1 MNGKKLGFA
10 LCGSFCTLERT
21 LKTMAELAAAGW
33 EIQPIMSPITYE
45 TDTRFG
51 AAEQWRDRVEGL
63 CGRPIWHTVPQ
74 VEPIGPRKLLD
85 ILLVAPCTGNTLG
98 KLANGITDTPVTMA
112 VKAHLRGDRPVVLA
126 VSTNDGLSGS
136 AAGLGALLC
145 RKNYYFVPFGQDDPL
160 KKPTSL
166 CAELSLTG
174 ATLEAALRGEQ
185 LQPLLLGA
193 RVLTGTDEAPGTWNL
208 APGHRCLCANRSA
221 ALRFLA
227 RNGGTRPIEEVEPPM
242 RPAQPMPDGE
252 KARLLCGFGCQL
264 EADDALDALLALER
278 AGMEGDAAL
287 HEVVQRQTQAYVERL
302 MRVQG

>member
-21 LKTMAELAAAGW
+21 LKTMAELAATGW

-112 VKAHLRGDRPVVLA
+112 VKAEPTTTPTA
-126 VSTNDGLSGS
+126 MSSTLPRMANSLNSWKNFFIRFS
-136 AAGLGALLC
+136 CQCLG
-145 RKNYYFVPFGQDDPL
+145 RRISV
-160 KKPTSL
+160 
-166 CAELSLTG
+166 
-174 ATLEAALRGEQ
+174 
-185 LQPLLLGA
+185 
-193 RVLTGTDEAPGTWNL
+193 
-208 APGHRCLCANRSA
+208 
-221 ALRFLA
+221 
-227 RNGGTRPIEEVEPPM
+227 PPM
-242 RPAQPMPDGE
+242 
-252 KARLLCGFGCQL
+252 
-264 EADDALDALLALER
+264 
-278 AGMEGDAAL
+278 
-287 HEVVQRQTQAYVERL
+287 
-302 MRVQG
+302 

>member
-185 LQPLLLGA
+185 LQPLLLG
-193 RVLTGTDEAPGTWNL
+193 
-208 APGHRCLCANRSA
+208 
-221 ALRFLA
+221 
-227 RNGGTRPIEEVEPPM
+227 TR
-242 RPAQPMPDGE
+242 G
-252 KARLLCGFGCQL
+252 
-264 EADDALDALLALER
+264 
-278 AGMEGDAAL
+278 
-287 HEVVQRQTQAYVERL
+287 
-302 MRVQG
+302 

>member
-126 VSTNDGLSGS
+126 VSTND
-136 AAGLGALLC
+136 ALGASMRNIALL
-145 RKNYYFVPFGQDDPL
+145 KNTKNIYFVPMSQDDAEN
-160 KKPTSL
+160 KPNSL
-166 CAELSLTG
+166 VADFTRISDTM
-174 ATLEAALRGEQ
+174 AAAMNGIQ
-185 LQPLLLGA
+185 LQPLF
-193 RVLTGTDEAPGTWNL
+193 
-208 APGHRCLCANRSA
+208 S
-221 ALRFLA
+221 
-227 RNGGTRPIEEVEPPM
+227 
-242 RPAQPMPDGE
+242 
-252 KARLLCGFGCQL
+252 
-264 EADDALDALLALER
+264 
-278 AGMEGDAAL
+278 
-287 HEVVQRQTQAYVERL
+287 
-302 MRVQG
+302 